1 METDGYGA
9 RGDEEL
15 YFKNVPFVT
24 VAATNSQGRDSGCL
38 KEYIISSQKKEKKVI
53 GTTEYNFIVKSFSFL
68 LPSVWY
74 YSSYTYET

>member
-24 VAATNSQGRDSGCL
+24 VAAANSQGRDSGCL
-38 KEYIISSQKKEKKVI
+38 KEYIISS
-53 GTTEYNFIVKSFSFL
+53 
-68 LPSVWY
+68 
-74 YSSYTYET
+74 